1 MSVAERIPTTHRGQ
15 VLTLTAAAAAW
26 VTVYWV
32 NGWLWDTVL
41 YNGFGM
47 DPDDRLTET
56 LHFFVYDTIKIA
68 LLLVGIIFVV
78 TVLRSY
84 MSIERTR
91 ALLGGKREGVGNV
104 MAAGLGVITPFCSCS
119 AVPAFIGFVA
129 AGVPIGVTLSFLIAS
144 PMVNEIA
151 IGMLFTLFGWQ
162 ITAIY
167 IGAGLI
173 VAIVAGWVLGRLGV
187 QKWVEPFVFETKLGG
202 QLIDSTAG
210 LTFDQRVQMGIEEV
224 ATILR
229 KIWPYLLVGIG
240 LGAVIHGWV
249 PTDFFTTYA
258 GPGNPFGVLVAVAI
272 GVPLYSNAAGIM
284 PLVEALYDKGLPM
297 GTLLA
302 FMMAVVALSLPEMI
316 LLRRV
321 LKPPLLAA
329 FVAVTA
335 TGIVDRRLPVQPH
348 PRLRPRT
355 PPPKGL
361 AHDHQGARPRL
372 QQLQEPRTRH
382 PAGRRRARHGRHHR
396 EGHRLRHHRRL
407 RRDVHP
413 RPRRRRET
421 RALRPRPH
429 RRPGPRTPHP
439 AAV

>member
-1 MSVAERIPTTHRGQ
+1 MNVTERIPTTRRGQ
-15 VLTLTAAAAAW
+15 LVTLAGAAAAW
-26 VTVYWV
+26 VAVYWV
-32 NGWLWDTVL
+32 NGWLWDVLL

-47 DPDDRLTET
+47 GPDDRLTET
-56 LHFFVYDTIKIA
+56 LHFFLYDTIKIA
-68 LLLVGIIFVV
+68 LLLVLIIFVV

-104 MAAGLGVITPFCSCS
+104 LAAGLGVITPFCSCS

-151 IGMLFTLFGWQ
+151 IGLLFSLFGWQ

-202 QLIDSTAG
+202 QTIDSTAG
-210 LTFDQRVQMGIEEV
+210 LTFDQRIQMGIEEV
-224 ATILR
+224 ASILK

-249 PTDFFTTYA
+249 PTEFFTTYA
-258 GPGNPFGVLVAVAI
+258 GAGNPLGVLVAVAI

-302 FMMAVVALSLPEMI
+302 FMMAVVALSLPELI

-329 FVAVTA
+329 FFGVTA
-335 TGIVDRRLPVQPH
+335 TGIVIIGYLFN
-348 PRLRPRT
+348 LI
-355 PPPKGL
+355 L
-361 AHDHQGARPRL
+361 A
-372 QQLQEPRTRH
+372 
-382 PAGRRRARHGRHHR
+382 
-396 EGHRLRHHRRL
+396 
-407 RRDVHP
+407 
-413 RPRRRRET
+413 
-421 RALRPRPH
+421 
-429 RRPGPRTPHP
+429 
-439 AAV
+439 